1 MFMIVSIDSILT
13 PEELQILTT
22 RLDPADFID
31 GKTTAG
37 WHAKTVKNNTQLTA
51 KADYANDL
59 RELVKAALWRHPLFQ
74 MVARPKQIH
83 SLLFSRYDVGMS
95 YGTHV
100 DNALMGDRAFWRSD
114 LSFTLFLNDPSAYEG
129 GELVIEDSAGEK
141 PYKLKAGA
149 AIVYPS
155 TALHRVNAVTN
166 GTRWVVVGWI
176 QSLVRDPAKREILF
190 DLDTARRSIFQT
202 SGKTVEFDLIS
213 KSHAN
218 LLRRWVD

>member
-1 MFMIVSIDSILT
+1 MIVSIENILT
-13 PEELQILTT
+13 PEELKTLID

-51 KADYANDL
+51 TADYANDL

-83 SLLFSRYDVGMS
+83 SLLFSRYEVGMS

-100 DNALMGDRAFWRSD
+100 DNALMGDRAFLRSD

-129 GELVIEDSAGEK
+129 GELVIEEFSGEK
-141 PYKLKAGA
+141 QYKLQAGA

-155 TALHRVNAVTN
+155 TTLHRVDPVTN
-166 GTRWVVVGWI
+166 GTRWVVVGWV
-176 QSLVRDPAKREILF
+176 QSLVRDPEKREILF
-190 DLDTARRSIFQT
+190 DLDTARRSIFQQ
-202 SGKTVEFDLIS
+202 SGKTIEFDLIS
-213 KSHAN
+213 KSHTN
-218 LLRRWVD
+218 LLRRWAQ

>member
-1 MFMIVSIDSILT
+1 MIVSIENILA
-13 PEELQILTT
+13 PEELKTLID

-59 RELVKAALWRHPLFQ
+59 RELVKAALWRHPLFK

-83 SLLFSRYDVGMS
+83 SLLFSRYEVGMS

-100 DNALMGDRAFWRSD
+100 DNALMGDQSFLRSD

-129 GELVIEDSAGEK
+129 GELVIEDFAGEK
-141 PYKLKAGA
+141 PYKLNAGST
-149 AIVYPS
+149 IVYPS
-155 TALHRVNAVTN
+155 TTLHRVNSVTK
-166 GTRWVVVGWI
+166 GTRWVVVGWV
-176 QSLVRDPAKREILF
+176 QSLIRDPAKREILF
-190 DLDTARRSIFQT
+190 DLDTARRSIFQQ
-202 SGKTVEFDLIS
+202 SGKTIEFDLIS

-218 LLRRWVD
+218 LLRRWAE

>member
-1 MFMIVSIDSILT
+1 MIVSIENILT
-13 PEELQILTT
+13 PEELKTLID

-37 WHAKTVKNNTQLTA
+37 WHAKTVKNNAQLTA

-100 DNALMGDRAFWRSD
+100 DNALMGGAFLRSD
-114 LSFTLFLNDPSAYEG
+114 LSFTLFLSDPSVYEG
-129 GELVIEDSAGEK
+129 GELVIEEFAGEK
-141 PYKLKAGA
+141 PYKLNAGE

-155 TALHRVNAVTN
+155 TALHRVDPVTK
-166 GTRWVVVGWI
+166 GMRHVVVGWV

-190 DLDTARRSIFQT
+190 DLDTARRSIFQK
-202 SGKTVEFDLIS
+202 SGKTIEFDLIS

-218 LLRRWVD
+218 LLRRWAQS